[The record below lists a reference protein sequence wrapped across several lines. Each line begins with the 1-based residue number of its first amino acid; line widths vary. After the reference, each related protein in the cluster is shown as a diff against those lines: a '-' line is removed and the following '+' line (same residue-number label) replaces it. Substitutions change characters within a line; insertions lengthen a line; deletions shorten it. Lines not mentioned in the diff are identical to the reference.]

1 MAHWCGN
8 PGRDVGWPRHNRASW
23 CISTLSHENGPERD
37 GTAADQCRYALLNLA
52 QVGRRRPGWPRPPG
66 ATCRSRSAR
75 GSAVRIPEAYGAQ
88 VSMTTTSIAA
98 RKVGV
103 CSASQSRTH
112 ALTVPVP
119 APASFPVPWC
129 RRRRKTSAKVPCD
142 ASPRRPGPTAP
153 TSRGSHRQHPGR
165 LRVATGPRLRPVP
178 GVPSATTPDERER
191 PHRPRGS
198 RRRSPGQRGPQS
210 SGEPRPCRDRLGLL
224 GERACPHRGS
234 G

>member
-112 ALTVPVP
+112 APDRPGASPSILPGPVVS
-119 APASFPVPWC
+119 ASTKDISQGSVRRQPASARTHRTDVA
-129 RRRRKTSAKVPCD
+129 RVS
-142 ASPRRPGPTAP
+142 STAP
-153 TSRGSHRQHPGR
+153 GSARGSHRAAA
-165 LRVATGPRLRPVP
+165 AT
-178 GVPSATTPDERER
+178 SARCAVGHDTR
-191 PHRPRGS
+191 
-198 RRRSPGQRGPQS
+198 
-210 SGEPRPCRDRLGLL
+210 
-224 GERACPHRGS
+224 
-234 G
+234 